1 MKKLM
6 KIKKHIE
13 ELCMENDEFLLLK
26 NYIQHGNTNV
36 YTHSIYVA
44 HLSLSIAK
52 KLNLKI
58 EERSLIRGALLHDF
72 FLYDWHDKGHPKLH
86 GFKHPYIALENAK
99 KRYDLSIKE
108 EDIIKKHMF
117 PLTIIPPRY
126 KESYIICLA
135 DKVCS
140 LLETFHKIKMGGIV
154 NE

>member
-1 MKKLM
+1 MKKLN
-6 KIKKHIE
+6 KIKEHIK
-13 ELCMENDEFLLLK
+13 ELCSENDEFLLLK

-44 HLSLSIAK
+44 HLSLSIAR

-72 FLYDWHDKGHPKLH
+72 FLYDWHDKNHPKLH

-99 KRYDLSIKE
+99 ERYDLSTKE

-117 PLTIIPPRY
+117 PLTLIPPRY

-135 DKVCS
+135 DKICS
-140 LLETFHKIKMGGIV
+140 LLETFHKIKIGGIV
-154 NE
+154 SE